1 MKKTLLLLSLCATS
15 MCYGQTGRARL
26 VFNNAG
32 GTAYMVFNPDPRPAF
47 NSGAYLVL
55 DSKGPDAI
63 TLLPAA
69 PVATGNIRSEAPQNK
84 IRWAVSDTLHAT
96 PYLIPYGNQ
105 ANVGLPFSLVK
116 TSAAGGAGSFVC
128 ATYSSYPFMASS
140 PYAGAAPAGT
150 EWDNRNYMAPAG
162 VTHMNDFALG
172 SVDNSFNAVNRFWIV
187 DAQETNAALWTNYAV
202 KPTVVMNFE
211 NPYGDIDVAAPA
223 DVLVPGPGAGSTT
236 LQAQRFNTTLQKWG
250 DYVSAPTSVYSAQ
263 QTTSRVTGVAIGGAN
278 FFRAWTLSSVGSPL
292 PIELTSWKGTC
303 EGKEVKLSWTT
314 ATESNNDYFT
324 IEKSRDALAWE
335 TIGEVDAVGNSISE
349 TQYGF
354 NDDRTDGLAYYRLS
368 QTDNDGT
375 NVVFDVIAAGCDANS
390 TQIVNAWDDGV
401 NVNVL
406 VSSTQAGVYDM
417 YLMDA
422 AGKNMVIRASQTI
435 NKNFTQLTFGKN
447 GVARGM
453 YTITL
458 QNNDNVMSRRIVL
471 M

>member
-1 MKKTLLLLSLCATS
+1 MRNCAS
-15 MCYGQTGRARL
+15 
-26 VFNNAG
+26 
-32 GTAYMVFNPDPRPAF
+32 
-47 NSGAYLVL
+47 
-55 DSKGPDAI
+55 
-63 TLLPAA
+63 
-69 PVATGNIRSEAPQNK
+69 
-84 IRWAVSDTLHAT
+84 
-96 PYLIPYGNQ
+96 
-105 ANVGLPFSLVK
+105 
-116 TSAAGGAGSFVC
+116 
-128 ATYSSYPFMASS
+128 
-140 PYAGAAPAGT
+140 
-150 EWDNRNYMAPAG
+150 
-162 VTHMNDFALG
+162 
-172 SVDNSFNAVNRFWIV
+172 
-187 DAQETNAALWTNYAV
+187 NYAV
-202 KPTVVMNFE
+202 KPNVVMNFE

-263 QTTSRVTGVAIGGAN
+263 PTTSRVTGVAIGGAN

-303 EGKEVKLSWTT
+303 EGNEVKLSWTT

-390 TQIVNAWDDGV
+390 TEIVNAWADGV

-406 VSSTQAGVYDM
+406 VSSTQAGVYDLH
-417 YLMDA
+417 LMDA
-422 AGKNMVIRASQTI
+422 AGKNMVTRTSQAI